1 MADRVFLLNRFRD
14 GASRKDF
21 ERFVREVD
29 YPTGRSLAGILG
41 FDVTRIQGPLE
52 EGENSPFEYIELA
65 EIESLDA
72 YLGILETPVLEEM
85 TREWSKYIEKS
96 FVVHGTVIE

>member
-14 GASRKDF
+14 GASRKEF

-29 YPTGRSLAGILG
+29 YPTGRSLEGILG
-41 FDVTRIQGPLE
+41 FDVTRIRGPLA
-52 EGENSPFEYIELA
+52 EGESSPFEYIEVVD
-65 EIESLDA
+65 IESLES
-72 YLGILETPVLEEM
+72 YLAILDTPVLEAM